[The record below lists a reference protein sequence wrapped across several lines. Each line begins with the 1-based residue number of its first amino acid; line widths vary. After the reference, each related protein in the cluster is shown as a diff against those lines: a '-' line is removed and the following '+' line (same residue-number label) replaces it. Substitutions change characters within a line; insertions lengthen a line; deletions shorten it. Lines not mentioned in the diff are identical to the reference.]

1 MRFTT
6 RFVAFVTSF
15 VGLAMVVMLIGGTL
29 GFRQLAEDQVSHRW
43 LTVVTVIDQALQKD
57 EPNKLDDWLPP
68 ILVAAEVQTLTIRNA
83 AREIYHYQA
92 PKNVEIN
99 DKMLVHYQYPLLL
112 NPGDQVQISA
122 VDPLLRYT
130 YSITSMSSISLA
142 SGLVIIGLIF
152 GLNWLR
158 EQLLGA
164 EMLED
169 RARLILK
176 KGIEDIPQRDPREW
190 PQSASVVLDRL
201 MSELH
206 DARQE
211 RSRFDTFIRSH
222 TFLDQLTGVSNRMF
236 FDNQLSALLD
246 EPESHGCVMVIRLAD
261 IDVLRHD
268 MGDKVADALIQDL
281 VSQLSTFVLRVPN
294 GLLARY
300 FDGDFAA
307 LLPQLGIKEA
317 GHLAE
322 QILKMTQQLPLP
334 SGIDASAFVFIGL
347 VSFRQNDILENV
359 MDEAEMAVRSASL
372 QGSNSWFASS
382 KERPDDAPV
391 RGSVRWRT
399 LLENALNKKE
409 LYPFTQAILSRDGV
423 TEQVEMFIR
432 IKDEQGNWLRSVE
445 FMPMVKQLGLAE
457 RFDREIMLMA
467 IRLLEKI
474 PGHEGIAVNLT
485 VDALL
490 RKSFQYWLRDLLMQQ
505 PRNIRQRL
513 FLELAEADLCQHID
527 RLRTLARF
535 LKGMDCK
542 LVVVQAGLTV
552 VNTFYIK
559 LLQIDI
565 IKLHPSLVHNI
576 DQRPEN
582 QLFVRSLIGACAGTT
597 ARLYAV
603 GVQSTQEWTKLRKLG
618 VYAGQGT
625 LFAPVKPVTQRRQLS
640 FRRPRA

>member
-43 LTVVTVIDQALQKD
+43 LTVVTVIDQALQKED
-57 EPNKLDDWLPP
+57 PHKLDDWLPP
-68 ILVAAEVQTLTIRNA
+68 ILAAAEVQTLTIRNA

-92 PKNVEIN
+92 LKTPETNE
-99 DKMLVHYQYPLLL
+99 KMLVHYQYPLLL

-122 VDPLLRYT
+122 IDPLLRYT

-246 EPESHGCVMVIRLAD
+246 EPDSYGCVMVIRLAD

-307 LLPQLGIKEA
+307 LLPQLSIKEA

-334 SGIDASAFVFIGL
+334 SGIDVGAFVFIGL

-382 KERPDDAPV
+382 KDRQDDTPV

-505 PRNIRQRL
+505 PRNVRQRL

-618 VYAGQGT
+618 VYAGQGA

-640 FRRPRA
+640 FRRPRV

>member
-1 MRFTT
+1 
-6 RFVAFVTSF
+6 
-15 VGLAMVVMLIGGTL
+15 
-29 GFRQLAEDQVSHRW
+29 
-43 LTVVTVIDQALQKD
+43 
-57 EPNKLDDWLPP
+57 
-68 ILVAAEVQTLTIRNA
+68 
-83 AREIYHYQA
+83 
-92 PKNVEIN
+92 
-99 DKMLVHYQYPLLL
+99 
-112 NPGDQVQISA
+112 
-122 VDPLLRYT
+122 
-130 YSITSMSSISLA
+130 
-142 SGLVIIGLIF
+142 
-152 GLNWLR
+152 
-158 EQLLGA
+158 
-164 EMLED
+164 
-169 RARLILK
+169 
-176 KGIEDIPQRDPREW
+176 
-190 PQSASVVLDRL
+190 
-201 MSELH
+201 
-206 DARQE
+206 
-211 RSRFDTFIRSH
+211 
-222 TFLDQLTGVSNRMF
+222 
-236 FDNQLSALLD
+236 
-246 EPESHGCVMVIRLAD
+246 
-261 IDVLRHD
+261 
-268 MGDKVADALIQDL
+268 
-281 VSQLSTFVLRVPN
+281 
-294 GLLARY
+294 
-300 FDGDFAA
+300 
-307 LLPQLGIKEA
+307 
-317 GHLAE
+317 
-322 QILKMTQQLPLP
+322 
-334 SGIDASAFVFIGL
+334 
-347 VSFRQNDILENV
+347 
-359 MDEAEMAVRSASL
+359 
-372 QGSNSWFASS
+372 
-382 KERPDDAPV
+382 
-391 RGSVRWRT
+391 
-399 LLENALNKKE
+399 
-409 LYPFTQAILSRDGV
+409 
-423 TEQVEMFIR
+423 